1 MRRRLIWI
9 LVAAVIVVGVHYA
22 FALIST
28 PTAISGGPEAAD
40 GIIDT
45 TEAMDANQI
54 QIRVYFNSAT
64 NSAGNT
70 VRLLNGTTPANF
82 TSPITTTLTA
92 ADVTNGFV
100 NFTLSHTQLP
110 NGPYRIKAQINN
122 STHISAVGP
131 AAFLNFTV
139 SVFPV
144 STGGSGPDTKSSAI
158 SFAPPALISE
168 EIPDLVIGGESLFLD
183 QYDRLVSKDDPTKII
198 TQQIV
203 AGEPTELSLEFYS
216 ELGSENIQHVSI
228 YPNMHGRVKGDPSET
243 VITFDRSTGFS
254 INDPKNLISDA
265 SISLV
270 DDGSKVRL
278 VVSVDFENQMELS
291 DLVINMWDKDR
302 YSLTRTIKDFWAVE
316 ETETADPE
324 YQKAYANLQHKPE
337 PKVAKSVTNDLD
349 KVQEPATIPEPKV
362 NTQLFGL
369 FSAPNPEQYAKENG
383 IDYKNGQIRIAIA
396 VSGDKETVAK
406 LGKISKVEASSS
418 NFVQMLADVKTVNN
432 LIKMPE
438 VNKIQIPIRAI
449 QNGIISEGVEFI
461 RADQIQKKGTLGTG
475 IKIAVLDLGFD
486 NANPEIGKVIESKS
500 FRYDFDNKLIP
511 IKGFGTE
518 YVHGTAVSEIITD
531 VAPKSELYL
540 YTFSTEAEFLQAMD
554 HAISKKV
561 NMISMSAGW
570 MNYPTDNTSPM
581 TKKVEEAINKSIPF
595 VVSSGNY
602 AETHWENSFVDS
614 DSDGW
619 MEFSE
624 TDEGLSFNVSQ
635 TRVANQIPILAYV
648 MWNGEKLVDLNV
660 VLTDPNGEVVA
671 SSSNAQKQ
679 KGDEFEYIYY
689 IPTAPGMY
697 NLGITSASHKP
708 KVTVE
713 IFAQNDIVEYPT
725 SRGSVSVPTD
735 AKGVISVGAVNYVNA
750 KLEPFS
756 SQGPTNNGKIVPS
769 VVGPDAVQTNAYGD
783 QSFYGTSAAQPH
795 TAGIVALMLEKNP
808 TLKPNQIIS
817 YLQDNADKKILPQT
831 GNTENV
837 FGHGKVNAEFVEMLS
852 KSAPKEEKPAKPA
865 EKKTEKKNEKKTEK
879 KNDKKQPVQKSK
891 ASQQGITPKDLQK
904 SEKKPD
910 SKESKEKS
918 LTKATKTIKKQKP
931 KHSTD
936 MLSK

>member
-1 MRRRLIWI
+1 MRSRLIWI
-9 LVAAVIVVGVHYA
+9 FIIPFVIIGFQYV

-40 GIIDT
+40 GVIDT
-45 TEAMDANQI
+45 AEATDANQI
-54 QIRVYFNSAT
+54 QIRVYFNGAT

-82 TSPITTTLTA
+82 TTPITTTMTA
-92 ADVTNGFV
+92 TDVTNGFI
-100 NFTLSHTQLP
+100 NFTLSTTQLP

-122 STHISAVGP
+122 ATHISAVGP
-131 AAFLNFTV
+131 ATFLNFTV
-139 SVFPV
+139 SAFPV
-144 STGGSGPDTKSSAI
+144 SVSTSGSGPDTKSSAI
-158 SFAPPALISE
+158 SFEPPELISE
-168 EIPDLVIGGESLFLD
+168 EIPDLVINGESYFLD
-183 QYDRLVSKDDPTKII
+183 QYDRLVSKDNPNKII
-198 TQQIV
+198 TQQVIS
-203 AGEPTELSLEFYS
+203 GQPSELSLEFYS
-216 ELGSENIQHVSI
+216 ELGPENIQHVSI

-243 VITFDRSTGFS
+243 VITFDRDRGFS

-265 SISLV
+265 SINLV
-270 DDGSKVRL
+270 DDGPKVRL
-278 VVSVDFENQMELS
+278 VALVDFENEMELS

-302 YSLTRTIKDFWAVE
+302 YSLTRTIKDFWSVE
-316 ETETADPE
+316 KTETADPE

-337 PKVAKSVTNDLD
+337 PQVADPIPNDLD
-349 KVQEPATIPEPKV
+349 KVQEPTTISEPKV
-362 NTQLFGL
+362 NTQIFGL
-369 FSAPNPEQYAKENG
+369 FSASNPEQYAKEKG
-383 IDYKNGQIRIAIA
+383 IDYKAGQIRIALA
-396 VSGDKETVAK
+396 VNAKPDTMQKLAK
-406 LGKISKVEASSS
+406 LGKVEASSS
-418 NFVQMLADVKTVNN
+418 GFVQMLSDIKGIKN
-432 LIKMPE
+432 LIQMPE

-449 QNGIISEGVEFI
+449 QNGIVSEGVEFI
-461 RADQIQKKGTLGTG
+461 RADQIQKKGTLGSG

-486 NANPEIGKVIESKS
+486 TANPEIGKVSESKS

-511 IKGFGTE
+511 MKGFGTE

-540 YTFSTEAEFLQAMD
+540 YTFATEAEFLQAMD
-554 HAISKKV
+554 YAISKKV

-581 TKKVEEAINKSIPF
+581 TKKVEEAINKGIPF

-619 MEFSE
+619 AEFSG

-635 TRVANQIPILAYV
+635 TRIANQIPILAYV

-679 KGDEFEYIYY
+679 KGDEFEYIYHV
-689 IPTAPGMY
+689 PTSPGTY
-697 NLGITSASHKP
+697 NLGITTTSPKP

-713 IFAQNDIVEYPT
+713 VFAQNDIVEYPT
-725 SRGSVSVPTD
+725 SKGSVSVPTD
-735 AKGVISVGAVNYVNA
+735 AKGVISVGAVNYANA

-769 VVGPDAVQTNAYGD
+769 VVGPDAVQTHAYGS

-795 TAGIVALMLEKNP
+795 TAGIVALMLEKMP

-817 YLQDNADKKILPQT
+817 YLQDNADKKILPT
-831 GNTENV
+831 SGNTENV
-837 FGHGKVNAEFVEMLS
+837 FGHGKVNADFIEGLS
-852 KSAPKEEKPAKPA
+852 KTAPKETKSEKPAKAIEKKP
-865 EKKTEKKNEKKTEK
+865 EKKT
-879 KNDKKQPVQKSK
+879 DKKQDKVKPAKSK
-891 ASQQGITPKDLQK
+891 SVQQQGITPKD
-904 SEKKPD
+904 D
-910 SKESKEKS
+910 SKKDEQKEKS

-931 KHSTD
+931 KHT
-936 MLSK
+936 LSK